1 MRLLMDEAERS
12 LVGVLL
18 IELHHVQIGVILQ
31 GPATELHVIKTIPR
45 PLALDHLP
53 LLAVVH
59 VLMKLSDFIRLVDI
73 GVLGLDLSEGHRGD
87 HLLLAGCLFG
97 LRMLLCLY
105 RKNRHGLSGWLE
117 RF

>member
-1 MRLLMDEAERS
+1 MIDQRARYGKIVESRRDMTIFYMLFLFSEPPTPS
-12 LVGVLL
+12 
-18 IELHHVQIGVILQ
+18 
-31 GPATELHVIKTIPR
+31 PKSIPR
-45 PLALDHLP
+45 PLALGHLP
-53 LLAVVH
+53 LLAVGH
-59 VLMKLSDFIRLVDI
+59 VLLELSDFLRRVDV